1 MVLGIAA
8 FGTIVVAATA
18 LALWPNN
25 SAVLTGG
32 KEAAT
37 ARIDGTWRATH
48 VVVKTSLVGPGFDE
62 VGDSVSADW
71 IIQHS
76 CELGP
81 CDVSVE
87 RVQGDGRVIEQ
98 TMKYVDGGYS
108 YELPERLAP
117 DDAICVL
124 NGVTY
129 PSELIEETRNGHLE
143 VAKYEIRDGVPV
155 ATELRGWR
163 TLTGVHT
170 GAAADAGCLNWVIED
185 EGVLI
190 RID

>member
-8 FGTIVVAATA
+8 LGTIVVAAA
-18 LALWPNN
+18 AIGLWPND
-25 SAVLTGG
+25 SAVLAGG
-32 KEAAT
+32 NDGAT

-48 VVVKTSLVGPGFDE
+48 VVTETSLVGPGFDE
-62 VGDSVSADW
+62 VGDSVSANW

-81 CDVSVE
+81 CDVSVD

-98 TMKYVDGGYS
+98 TMQYVDGGYS
-108 YELPERLAP
+108 YELPERLEP
-117 DDAICVL
+117 NDAICVV
-124 NGVTY
+124 NGVVY
-129 PSELIEETRNGHLE
+129 PSELIEETRKGRLE
-143 VAKYEIRDGVPV
+143 VTEYEIRDGVPV

-170 GAAADAGCLNWVIED
+170 GAAADAGCVDWVIEG
-185 EGVLI
+185 EGVLV